1 MQNTAASPRHWEH
14 YANTDKRR
22 EKNGTQDRVWC
33 EDEEQ
38 EEEEDHDNE
47 DAQTL
52 AMAEW
57 ANSPRLA
64 MAHEWRPDF
73 SISGNTFVR
82 QSLI

>member
-1 MQNTAASPRHWEH
+1 
-14 YANTDKRR
+14 
-22 EKNGTQDRVWC
+22 
-33 EDEEQ
+33 
-38 EEEEDHDNE
+38 
-47 DAQTL
+47 
-52 AMAEW
+52 MAEW